1 MNFKINDKYIDKRN
15 SDIVEIVEVNKNEI
29 VYHIIGGDEKRENSR
44 KILIEILGHDFCLTI
59 SKKDFLKNFVAS
71 NQKTKDKEKEKIK
84 TKVKM
89 EIEIIIKKMEVENE

>member
-15 SDIVEIVEVNKNEI
+15 GDIVEVVEVHKNEI
-29 VYHIIGGDEKRENSR
+29 IYHIIGGNEKREGSR

-59 SKKDFLKNFVAS
+59 SKKDFLKNFVVS
-71 NQKTKDKEKEKIK
+71 NQKTENKEKIK

-89 EIEIIIKKMEVENE
+89 EIEIIIKKIEVENE